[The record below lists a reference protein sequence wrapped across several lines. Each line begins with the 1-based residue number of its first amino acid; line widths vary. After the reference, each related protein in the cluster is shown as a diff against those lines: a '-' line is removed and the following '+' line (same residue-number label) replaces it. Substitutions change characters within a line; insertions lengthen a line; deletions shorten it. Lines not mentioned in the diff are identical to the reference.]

1 MPTPRQLTSTASR
14 TWRRGCCASSA
25 SGAASSKPMNAR
37 VLKTEAAIIPEN
49 PRYFGLLANW
59 VLNTDRVLWLPAL
72 AISVMASA
80 RITRISKAP
89 SSMPARVE
97 ARIPR

>member
-1 MPTPRQLTSTASR
+1 
-14 TWRRGCCASSA
+14 
-25 SGAASSKPMNAR
+25 MNAR
-37 VLKTEAAIIPEN
+37 MLKTEAAMIPEN
-49 PRYFGLLANW
+49 PLYFGLLANW

-89 SSMPARVE
+89 STMPARVE
-97 ARIPR
+97 AWIPR